1 MAGPRVG
8 REPVRNSELVNSVIF
23 WALKLTTFGQ
33 KLGDLNIFQKYIFSK
48 LFSFQNSIV
57 KRLKFGI
64 EMKKNGIITFHKF
77 MLVMNFVKIWQFLL
91 LLAQILNSVINSVIG
106 NEFRF

>member
-1 MAGPRVG
+1 MYLFSVFAITPHWARASNSETEFRNSVIEFQY
-8 REPVRNSELVNSVIF
+8 RFRNSELVNSVIF

-33 KLGDLNIFQKYIFSK
+33 KLDDFDIFQKYIFCK

-64 EMKKNGIITFHKF
+64 EMKK
-77 MLVMNFVKIWQFLL
+77 M
-91 LLAQILNSVINSVIG
+91 AS
-106 NEFRF
+106 